1 MEWKKRSGEKQ
12 SCWRS
17 EIWSRYT
24 AQRAAKACARWTE
37 STVTNFTP
45 DDLDAMRAQYGESV
59 LGVYDYFSSAFGPTN
74 IGNGGARPISY
85 YSDYWI
91 DGFAQVDAE
100 DTFWEE
106 RLLTDTDLS
115 ELGTDG
121 IIISSY
127 MFDCIRYYK
136 LYENAPYRK
145 EYELNDYDDVVGK
158 PLKFNARDGTNVTLT
173 IRGVFRADLP
183 AEYEPLKDYSLNTY
197 NPEMRALASRLD
209 VEMEYGIYN
218 LALVSDSFYEANYE
232 HFISGNGLHALNY
245 TIPAHRLGRDLLFY
259 NSDTFHTFLSSAR
272 YFNEYPLQ
280 DYVMDE
286 HVVRLDGKAAG
297 APLGSGEVIVPFDL
311 LADKLEP
318 MATTFLATLDTAQAA
333 LWAQRLLTGQALLS
347 DGRFSVPDATPEDY
361 AAALQ
366 TVNELID
373 ACSGTAYA
381 FDAQIGMSF
390 DSPAGEELPELT
402 IVGYYYG
409 EYNYCNSSFFVC
421 AQDFDELYATSRQ
434 GEVTNREYSVGTTR
448 YRQPDDALYKF
459 IIVPTPSS
467 NGALRTLLRGEETV
481 NADDSFYMVRSV
493 VSNELDA
500 VESVMEILELA
511 FLLAGILMAVFA
523 MLLLYNFISVSISYK
538 KKEIGILRAVG
549 ARGADVFKIF
559 YCESAIIALV
569 CYVLALIGCFVLC
582 AVLNSIIMESVSI
595 TLLVFGPLSWLV
607 MLVIAVFTSALATFL
622 PVRNYTKRKPIESI
636 RAI

>member
-1 MEWKKRSGEKQ
+1 
-12 SCWRS
+12 
-17 EIWSRYT
+17 
-24 AQRAAKACARWTE
+24 
-37 STVTNFTP
+37 
-45 DDLDAMRAQYGESV
+45 MRAQYGESV

-145 EYELNDYDDVVGK
+145 EYELNDYNDVVGK

-218 LALVSDSFYEANYE
+218 LALVSDRTAN
-232 HFISGNGLHALNY
+232 IRSVLRG
-245 TIPAHRLGRDLLFY
+245 TD
-259 NSDTFHTFLSSAR
+259 S
-272 YFNEYPLQ
+272 
-280 DYVMDE
+280 
-286 HVVRLDGKAAG
+286 
-297 APLGSGEVIVPFDL
+297 
-311 LADKLEP
+311 P
-318 MATTFLATLDTAQAA
+318 MTHSTNT
-333 LWAQRLLTGQALLS
+333 
-347 DGRFSVPDATPEDY
+347 SVP
-361 AAALQ
+361 
-366 TVNELID
+366 
-373 ACSGTAYA
+373 
-381 FDAQIGMSF
+381 M
-390 DSPAGEELPELT
+390 
-402 IVGYYYG
+402 
-409 EYNYCNSSFFVC
+409 
-421 AQDFDELYATSRQ
+421 
-434 GEVTNREYSVGTTR
+434 
-448 YRQPDDALYKF
+448 
-459 IIVPTPSS
+459 PSS

-636 RAI
+636 RTI

>member
-1 MEWKKRSGEKQ
+1 MRQAVRIGASSMRVKPFRLIFTILLSFIALTLFGLSSTLMFFDRAQSSLRSYRDLGYETLTLENNYQRNITSYMDGE
-12 SCWRS
+12 
-17 EIWSRYT
+17 ED
-24 AQRAAKACARWTE
+24 ARWTE

-136 LYENAPYRK
+136 LYENAPYRE

-245 TIPAHRLGRDLLFY
+245 TIPAHQLGER
-259 NSDTFHTFLSSAR
+259 
-272 YFNEYPLQ
+272 P
-280 DYVMDE
+280 
-286 HVVRLDGKAAG
+286 
-297 APLGSGEVIVPFDL
+297 
-311 LADKLEP
+311 
-318 MATTFLATLDTAQAA
+318 
-333 LWAQRLLTGQALLS
+333 
-347 DGRFSVPDATPEDY
+347 SV
-361 AAALQ
+361 L
-366 TVNELID
+366 
-373 ACSGTAYA
+373 
-381 FDAQIGMSF
+381 
-390 DSPAGEELPELT
+390 
-402 IVGYYYG
+402 
-409 EYNYCNSSFFVC
+409 
-421 AQDFDELYATSRQ
+421 
-434 GEVTNREYSVGTTR
+434 
-448 YRQPDDALYKF
+448 
-459 IIVPTPSS
+459 
-467 NGALRTLLRGEETV
+467 
-481 NADDSFYMVRSV
+481 
-493 VSNELDA
+493 
-500 VESVMEILELA
+500 
-511 FLLAGILMAVFA
+511 
-523 MLLLYNFISVSISYK
+523 
-538 KKEIGILRAVG
+538 
-549 ARGADVFKIF
+549 
-559 YCESAIIALV
+559 
-569 CYVLALIGCFVLC
+569 
-582 AVLNSIIMESVSI
+582 
-595 TLLVFGPLSWLV
+595 
-607 MLVIAVFTSALATFL
+607 
-622 PVRNYTKRKPIESI
+622 
-636 RAI
+636 